1 MSSRMSDHISGL
13 KLAQGIAIALT
24 LAYYIVAACHA
35 SFSAARTSVHRRLR
49 NFQLG
54 FSCLAT
60 LSSYALAFIA
70 IKNSRTE
77 STNDP
82 DVLYALFLG
91 LVWSVLLL
99 GFDDD
104 SKPASYPHYGAW
116 AILLVSHSIV
126 FALQL
131 ATRSSSYSIR
141 LGSTVLEAVRI
152 SSTAILLGSI
162 IVAYTG
168 FLKRDAGSDEETQ
181 PLLAEESAH
190 SKSNGDLKVPKI
202 PDQDELDR
210 LEIRKRPKWQ
220 YFASFKIFLPF
231 MYPRSYRSQLFLIGM
246 FVCTLV
252 ERVVIVALPLSLGT
266 VVNGLGEHIPW
277 GAIARY
283 GLLKLL
289 ISGAGLS
296 MIRQY
301 LSWHVTTS
309 MTLSLN
315 RNSYDHIM
323 NLSAD
328 FHDSKK
334 SSLIWQTMHQGQ
346 DVIDFFNDCI
356 FQILPTFIDFCAA
369 AVVLTFL
376 FGPYM
381 LFIVTT
387 TTVFFYWM
395 TLSTLSKK
403 RDLNR
408 NSIDAWH
415 EQYYQLTESTMNWAT
430 VSHFGQI
437 DYERQRYR
445 DKGDAYRKSTLT
457 LFFYESWTRGVRYA
471 VPAINFV
478 AACCVAALQIG
489 HGQKNVG
496 DFVILVTYWAQLTNP
511 LDVLASN
518 LSRITQKMVNAEK
531 LLVLLEKS
539 PRVQDEPDPLPF
551 TFIEGAV
558 EFENVSF
565 SYDGK
570 RKVADGITFRAAPGQ
585 TVALVGRTGG
595 GKSTILK
602 LLFRFYNVDQGRIL
616 IDGQNIRHLKME
628 SFRNHIA
635 IIPQTPAVFNTTI
648 LENLKYPD
656 LECTEDEVVEACKA
670 AALHDKIMTFTN
682 GYQEKI
688 GERGTKLS
696 GGELQRLAIARA
708 MLKKADILLL
718 DEATS
723 SVDSITEKHIQESLH
738 KLCAGKTTFVIAHRL
753 STILHADQI
762 LVIQD
767 GRVAESGTH
776 ETLIKQKGAYN
787 ELWSS
792 QLQLEAPDVDGGPRS
807 RSPKKQDAAFLI
819 NDLSSNG
826 EDSQTLLEN
835 TTAEETD
842 KSHAGERPE
851 SSNSRDRTSRNRTSH
866 QAAHAG
872 DEDRGR
878 VKGKHLARALS
889 RRLSRSKSP
898 KNAPQRETSRSCSRI
913 ALKADAPE
921 FVPRN
926 LLNGANH
933 STGDSINTAAGK
945 ANKDASV
952 ADSATTS
959 DKGKTSRASTAD
971 HSEAS

>member
-1 MSSRMSDHISGL
+1 MSGHIFGL
-13 KLAQGIAIALT
+13 KLAQYIAITLT
-24 LAYYIVAACHA
+24 LAYYIIATCHA
-35 SFSAARTSVHRRLR
+35 SFSAARTSIHRRLR

-60 LSSYALAFIA
+60 LSSYAQAFIA
-70 IKNSRTE
+70 IKNSRPE

-82 DVLYALFLG
+82 DVVYALFLS

-99 GFDDD
+99 GFDDA

-131 ATRSSSYSIR
+131 DNRSSSYSIR
-141 LGSTVLEAVRI
+141 LGSSILEGVRI
-152 SSTAILLGSI
+152 SSTAILFGSI

-168 FLKRDAGSDEETQ
+168 FLRKETGSDEETQ
-181 PLLAEESAH
+181 PLLAEEAAQ
-190 SKSNGDLKVPKI
+190 SKANGDHKEPKT

-231 MYPRSYRSQLFLIGM
+231 MYPRSHQSRLFLIGM
-246 FVCTLV
+246 FVCSFA
-252 ERVVIVALPLSLGT
+252 ERIVIVALPLSLGT
-266 VVNGLGEHIPW
+266 VVDGLGEQHIPW
-277 GAIARY
+277 AAITRY

-296 MIRQY
+296 MIRSY
-301 LSWHVTTS
+301 LSWHITTS
-309 MTLSLN
+309 MTLFLN

-346 DVIDFFNDCI
+346 DVIDFFNDCV
-356 FQILPTFIDFCAA
+356 FQLLPTLIDFCAA
-369 AVVLTFL
+369 AVVLTLL

-387 TTVFFYWM
+387 TTVFFYWL
-395 TLSTLSKK
+395 TLRALSKK

-408 NSIDAWH
+408 NSIDAWY
-415 EQYYQLTESTMNWAT
+415 EQHYQLTESTMNWST
-430 VSHFGQI
+430 VSHFGRI
-437 DYERQRYR
+437 AYEMQRYR
-445 DKGDAYRKSTLT
+445 DKGDAYRTATLT
-457 LFFYESWTRGVRYA
+457 LFFYETWTRGLRYA
-471 VPAINFV
+471 IPAINFV

-489 HGQKNVG
+489 HGQKKVG
-496 DFVILVTYWAQLTNP
+496 DFVILVTYWTQLTNP
-511 LDVLASN
+511 LDLLASN
-518 LSRITQKMVNAEK
+518 LSRIAQKMVNAEK

-539 PRVQDEPDPLPF
+539 PRVQDEPDPQPF
-551 TFIEGAV
+551 TFIDGAV

-565 SYDGK
+565 SYDSK
-570 RKVADGITFRAAPGQ
+570 RKVADCITFRAAPGQ

-602 LLFRFYNVDQGRIL
+602 LLFRFYDVDQGRIL

-656 LECTEDEVVEACKA
+656 LECTEDEVIEACKA

-708 MLKKADILLL
+708 MLKKSNILLL

-723 SVDSITEKHIQESLH
+723 SVDSITEKQIQTSLQ
-738 KLCAGKTTFVIAHRL
+738 KLCVGKTTFVIAHRL

-767 GRVAESGTH
+767 GCVAESGTH

-792 QLQLEAPDVDGGPRS
+792 QLQLEAPDVGGRSQS
-807 RSPKKQDAAFLI
+807 RSPKKQDAACLI

-826 EDSQTLLEN
+826 EDAQTLLEN
-835 TTAEETD
+835 TTAKEDTG
-842 KSHAGERPE
+842 KSHEGEEPPRPG
-851 SSNSRDRTSRNRTSH
+851 SRDRTSRDRTSH
-866 QAAHAG
+866 QASHAA

-889 RRLSRSKSP
+889 RKLSRSKSP
-898 KNAPQRETSRSCSRI
+898 KDAPQRESSSSRSRI
-913 ALKADAPE
+913 PLKADAPE

-926 LLNGANH
+926 LLNGTNH
-933 STGDSINTAAGK
+933 SIGDSINTVAGTT
-945 ANKDASV
+945 NNDASV
-952 ADSATTS
+952 ADSTTTS
-959 DKGKTSRASTAD
+959 DKGRTSRASTAD